1 MVSVSCVC
9 FLQFIL
15 VCYSFS
21 CEANR
26 GFVRVCPKISQRKI
40 RFRYLPP
47 SRHRIMPVRVL
58 ENVAVSQ
65 TVLGNYPFI
74 LIVHHFSS
82 CCKLSKKL
90 KLLLHF
96 VFFSDFWLVG
106 MFGFYLI
113 LTLCV
118 LLFLNAAVEFFMYFL
133 MVSVQVQM
141 LGVVHFN
148 LVVFCVLGRYFPM
161 FLFII
166 FDLLDFVWILK

>member
-1 MVSVSCVC
+1 MFVSCSLFLYVSRFRAKLTEVSFVSV
-9 FLQFIL
+9 
-15 VCYSFS
+15 
-21 CEANR
+21 
-26 GFVRVCPKISQRKI
+26 QRKI

-133 MVSVQVQM
+133 MVSV
-141 LGVVHFN
+141 
-148 LVVFCVLGRYFPM
+148 
-161 FLFII
+161 
-166 FDLLDFVWILK
+166 